1 MHSER
6 IPESTKQWLQ
16 NENFILWCLA
26 PTQESEEWWDNYQ
39 KEHPEDQASLQ
50 EARKIMLSAR
60 LNPIQ
65 RLPEESERLWTRI
78 ETSMEHRDRRHRFFF
93 FTRYAAACILLLGI
107 GSFWLLHSFRM
118 SGTDD
123 NLLVNVKADTLYQK
137 VMLIRDDAEAI
148 QIEDN
153 SVITYDGDITIQ
165 SDGKE
170 TEIIKEG
177 EAQSGKQNTLLVPY
191 GSHTSIV
198 LADGSK
204 VWINSGSKLRFPSS
218 FAPEER
224 RIKVE
229 GEIYIEVAKDT
240 SRPFYVE
247 TPQLTIN
254 VLGTKFNVSAY
265 ADDALQSVV
274 LVEGKV
280 IVKANFNE
288 DFVLLPNQRFKLSG
302 GISSID
308 DVNAYDYI
316 SWKDG
321 VLQFRG
327 ETMKDII
334 QRLSR
339 YYNVTI
345 TCTPEVAKKCTIGK
359 LILFDDIEQVM
370 KTFSLLYDV
379 KYTIEAQSIKIE

>member
-1 MHSER
+1 MHSDR

-16 NENFILWCLA
+16 NEDFILWCLA
-26 PTQESEEWWDNYQ
+26 PTQESEEWWVNYQ

-60 LNPIQ
+60 LNPVQ
-65 RLPEESERLWTRI
+65 RLPEESERLWARI
-78 ETSMEHRDRRHRFFF
+78 ETSMERRDKRHRFIL
-93 FTRYAAACILLLGI
+93 FTRYAAACVLILGI
-107 GSFWLLHSFRM
+107 VSFWLIHSFQT
-118 SGTDD
+118 SGTADD
-123 NLLVNVKADTLYQK
+123 LLVNVKADTLYQK

-148 QIEDN
+148 QIEN
-153 SVITYDGDITIQ
+153 NAVITYDSNITIQ

-177 EAQSGKQNTLLVPY
+177 AAQPGKQNTLIVPY
-191 GSHTSIV
+191 GSHSSIV

-218 FAPEER
+218 FGPGER

-247 TPQLTIN
+247 TPQLTVN

-280 IVKANFNE
+280 NVKANSNE
-288 DFVLLPNQRFKLSG
+288 DFVLLPNQRFKLSD
-302 GISSID
+302 GISGID
-308 DVNAYDYI
+308 EVNAYDYI

-339 YYNVTI
+339 YYNVSI
-345 TCTPEVAKKCTIGK
+345 TCTPGSCAKVYNGK
-359 LILFDDIEQVM
+359 TYLI
-370 KTFSLLYDV
+370 
-379 KYTIEAQSIKIE
+379 